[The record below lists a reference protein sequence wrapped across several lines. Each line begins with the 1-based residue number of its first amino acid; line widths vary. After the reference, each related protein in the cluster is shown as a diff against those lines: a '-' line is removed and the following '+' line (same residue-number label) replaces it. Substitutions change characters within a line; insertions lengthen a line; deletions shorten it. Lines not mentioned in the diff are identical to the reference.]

1 MGEIAVVTGAASGV
15 GAATV
20 DGLVARGIP
29 VIAVTRR
36 PQVEQRNT
44 ELVTWVTGD
53 VSEPTTW
60 SDALEA
66 CQHNFGDAPSMLVL
80 SAATLAIGTV
90 LSVTMEEMRR
100 VFEVNVFGAMLG
112 LRACLPGM
120 IARGGGAI
128 VTVAS
133 TNALF
138 AEQGLASYCSSK
150 GALLQLTR
158 CVAVD
163 HGRQGIRA
171 ICVCPGAID
180 TPFFR
185 RHVDAASD
193 PEAFLREKTER
204 HPSGKILEAQ
214 QVADAILFFL
224 SPAASGINGA
234 SLLIDG
240 GLTAS
245 FDFQATA
252 PGA

>member
-1 MGEIAVVTGAASGV
+1 MGDVAIVTGAASGV
-15 GAATV
+15 GLATV
-20 DGLVARGIP
+20 EGLVARG
-29 VIAVTRR
+29 VSVVAVTRR
-36 PQVEQRNT
+36 PQVERQNS
-44 ELVTWVTGD
+44 ELLTWVTGD
-53 VSEPTTW
+53 VSEPTAW
-60 SDALEA
+60 SDALAA
-66 CQHNFGDAPSMLVL
+66 CQDRFHGSPSMLVL
-80 SAATLAIGTV
+80 NAATLAVGTV
-90 LSVTMEEMRR
+90 LTVTMEEMRR
-100 VFEVNVFGAMLG
+100 VFDVNVFGAMLG
-112 LRACLPGM
+112 MRACLPGM
-120 IARGGGAI
+120 IARGGGVI

-133 TNALF
+133 TNAFF
-138 AEQGLASYCSSK
+138 AEQSLASYCSSK

-185 RHVDAASD
+185 RHVDAAPD

-204 HPSGKILEAQ
+204 HPSGRILESQ

-224 SPAASGINGA
+224 SPAASGVNGA

-245 FDFQATA
+245 FDYQATA